1 MSSTKLTVQPQTPFS
16 IKIKKAWKG
25 FMEAGTED
33 RSKELVPKQYLDIAT
48 DSRYTITLITLQ
60 LYSPL
65 V

>member
-33 RSKELVPKQYLDIAT
+33 RSKELVPKQYLDIAH
-48 DSRYTITLITLQ
+48 L
-60 LYSPL
+60 
-65 V
+65 

>member
-33 RSKELVPKQYLDIAT
+33 RSKELVPKQYLDIILRSA
-48 DSRYTITLITLQ
+48 SFKKRVIL
-60 LYSPL
+60 
-65 V
+65 